1 MVTLDMLVLAFYLVG
16 ILIVGIWS
24 QRKAKTQ
31 EDFLVAG
38 RSVGPILY
46 SGTLAAVILG
56 GGSTVGGVKLGYV
69 YGISGMWL
77 VFMYGLAM
85 IVMGL
90 VLVPR
95 ILELK
100 LFTIT
105 ELLGR
110 RYGPASRIAGG
121 LVMAAYDLM
130 IVVTG
135 TIAVGTVMEVIVG
148 IPRTPAILM
157 SSGVMVAYSVFG
169 GMWALTATDI
179 VQFVIKTIG
188 ILLVLLPAA
197 IYHAGG
203 LAGMRAHLPPGFYSL
218 THIGS
223 AKILAFLTLYFSAC
237 SSGRTAGSACLR
249 RAA

>member
-1 MVTLDMLVLAFYLVG
+1 MMTLDQFVLAAYLIG
-16 ILIVGIWS
+16 ILVVGIWS

-77 VFMYGLAM
+77 VFMYGLGM
-85 IVMGL
+85 IVMGV

-95 ILELK
+95 IQKLK

-110 RYGPASRIAGG
+110 RYSPASRIAGG
-121 LVMAAYDLM
+121 V
-130 IVVTG
+130 
-135 TIAVGTVMEVIVG
+135 VME
-148 IPRTPAILM
+148 P
-157 SSGVMVAYSVFG
+157 
-169 GMWALTATDI
+169 
-179 VQFVIKTIG
+179 TI
-188 ILLVLLPAA
+188 
-197 IYHAGG
+197 
-203 LAGMRAHLPPGFYSL
+203 
-218 THIGS
+218 
-223 AKILAFLTLYFSAC
+223 
-237 SSGRTAGSACLR
+237 
-249 RAA
+249 